1 MSQVSS
7 CLRRIFTAFNIFF
20 AVVGGLIIA
29 LALLSQ
35 VLYNTHGGGGDFEGR
50 STSLLLLY
58 VLGGVTM
65 VIAILGAFGAHKEN
79 KVALIVFLVCMVI
92 GSLVMLKV
100 GVPLA
105 IARPELE
112 GLLKDKLQRVLPLDR
127 ASEDI
132 RTVADNLQSNLH
144 CCGLFS
150 YKDWEDQI
158 PDSCLCNSEEE
169 VEGLCQR
176 IQYKN
181 LFQLRSVYT
190 QTCFPIIMS
199 FLSLVA
205 DVVLGVVFTLA
216 ILALLGVALSSLII
230 HQMRVPSGRPT
241 MVLTVPAVFAPQ
253 PPKYQELYNPPEY

>member
-29 LALLSQ
+29 LALLCQ
-35 VLYNTHGGGGDFEGR
+35 VLYNRHGGGDLLDGR
-50 STSLLLLY
+50 SSSLLMLY
-58 VLGGVTM
+58 VIGAVTM
-65 VIAILGAFGAHKEN
+65 VIAILGAYGAHKEN

-92 GSLVMLKV
+92 GSLMMLKA

-105 IARPELE
+105 IARPKLE
-112 GLLKDKLQRVLPLDR
+112 DMMKVRLQQVLPLDK
-127 ASEDI
+127 ASEDVK
-132 RTVADNLQSNLH
+132 TVAENLQSNLH

-150 YKDWEDQI
+150 YQDWEDQI

-176 IQYKN
+176 VQYMN
-181 LFQLRSVYT
+181 LFQSKSVYT
-190 QTCFPIIMS
+190 QSCFPLIMS
-199 FLSLVA
+199 FISLGA
-205 DVVLGVVFTLA
+205 DVCLGVIFTLA

-230 HQMRVPSGRPT
+230 HQMRVPSSRPT